1 MKGEREGRQVRR
13 QQSCFERIWLRMHA
27 IRVGRI
33 SDGIYVHAVALPR
46 AGSHPEQLG

>member
-1 MKGEREGRQVRR
+1 MKGEREERQAGR
-13 QQSCFERIWLRMHA
+13 QQSCFGRIWLRMHG

-33 SDGIYVHAVALPR
+33 SDGIYVHAVALPS